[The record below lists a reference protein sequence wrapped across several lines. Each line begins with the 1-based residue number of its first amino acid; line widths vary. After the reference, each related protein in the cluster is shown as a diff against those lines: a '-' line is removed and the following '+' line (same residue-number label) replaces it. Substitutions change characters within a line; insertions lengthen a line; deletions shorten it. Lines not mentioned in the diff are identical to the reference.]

1 MIVQV
6 HSRFL
11 MNRSYLPSL
20 KVFPQGGM
28 KVPSRLH
35 HLFQF
40 QVIYGSFLV
49 TKDLLPRGKGMSFAN
64 FFEAVLKEISVM

>member
-1 MIVQV
+1 
-6 HSRFL
+6 
-11 MNRSYLPSL
+11 
-20 KVFPQGGM
+20 M

-40 QVIYGSFLV
+40 QVIYDSFLV